1 MEVAKGVIT
10 VVDLLEDTSGMETTR
25 DVSNTGMIGTII
37 LKMIM
42 VRAVAVILI
51 IASIH
56 MEEIS
61 ITTTTKILAIKKG
74 QASTINPM
82 KTVTI
87 KAKNHSI
94 KNMAVAVITIDN
106 KTRVNKV
113 TDNKILIKEPMKRFL
128 VKQETITQ
136 SKGLHILK
144 DKNLP

>member
-1 MEVAKGVIT
+1 
-10 VVDLLEDTSGMETTR
+10 
-25 DVSNTGMIGTII
+25 
-37 LKMIM
+37 M
-42 VRAVAVILI
+42 VRAEAVILI
-51 IASIH
+51 IVSIH

-61 ITTTTKILAIKKG
+61 TTTITKILAIKKG
-74 QASTINPM
+74 QASTISPM

-87 KAKNHSI
+87 KAKSLSI

-106 KTRVNKV
+106 KIRVNKV

-128 VKQETITQ
+128 VKQETLMQ

>member
-1 MEVAKGVIT
+1 MEVAKGAIT

-25 DVSNTGMIGTII
+25 DASNTGMIDIII

-42 VRAVAVILI
+42 VRAEAVILI
-51 IASIH
+51 IDSIH
-56 MEEIS
+56 MEEIN
-61 ITTTTKILAIKKG
+61 ITITTKILAIKKG

-136 SKGLHILK
+136 SKGLHIK
-144 DKNLP
+144 DQNLP

>member
-1 MEVAKGVIT
+1 MEVAKGAIT

-25 DVSNTGMIGTII
+25 DASNTGMIDIII

-42 VRAVAVILI
+42 VRAEAVILI

-56 MEEIS
+56 MEEIN
-61 ITTTTKILAIKKG
+61 ITITTKILAIKKG

-136 SKGLHILK
+136 SKGLHIK
-144 DKNLP
+144 DQNLP

>member
-1 MEVAKGVIT
+1 MEVAKGAIT

-25 DVSNTGMIGTII
+25 DASNTGMIGTII

-42 VRAVAVILI
+42 VRAEAVILI

-113 TDNKILIKEPMKRFL
+113 TDNKILIKEATKRFL
-128 VKQETITQ
+128 VKQGTITL
-136 SKGLHILK
+136 SRGLHILK
-144 DKNLP
+144 AKNLP

>member
-25 DVSNTGMIGTII
+25 DASNTGMIGTII

-42 VRAVAVILI
+42 VRAEAVILI

-128 VKQETITQ
+128 VKQETIIQ

>member
-1 MEVAKGVIT
+1 MEVAKGAIT
-10 VVDLLEDTSGMETTR
+10 VVDLLEDTSGMEITR
-25 DVSNTGMIGTII
+25 DASNTGMIDIII

-42 VRAVAVILI
+42 AQAEAVILI

-56 MEEIS
+56 MEAIN
-61 ITTTTKILAIKKG
+61 ITITTKILAIKKG
-74 QASTINPM
+74 QVSTINPM

-87 KAKNHSI
+87 KAKDHSI

-136 SKGLHILK
+136 SKGHNIK
-144 DKNLP
+144 DQNLP

>member
-1 MEVAKGVIT
+1 MEVVKGAIT

-25 DVSNTGMIGTII
+25 DASNTGMIDIII

-42 VRAVAVILI
+42 VRAEAVILI

-136 SKGLHILK
+136 SKGLHIK
-144 DKNLP
+144 DQNLP

>member
-136 SKGLHILK
+136 SKGLHIRK

>member
-25 DVSNTGMIGTII
+25 DASSTGMIGTII
-37 LKMIM
+37 LKMM
-42 VRAVAVILI
+42 VRAEAVILI

-128 VKQETITQ
+128 VKQETIIQ